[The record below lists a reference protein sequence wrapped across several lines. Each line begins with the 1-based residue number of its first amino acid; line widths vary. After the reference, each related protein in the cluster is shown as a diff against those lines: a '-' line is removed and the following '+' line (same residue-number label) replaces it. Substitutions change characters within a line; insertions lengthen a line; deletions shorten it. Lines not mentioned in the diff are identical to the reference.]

1 MEALFVTGAI
11 VALLLLSSAAWQ
23 ALAGR
28 ADFRRHPPP
37 GRLVDLGSHRLH
49 ILAMGEGSPAVVM
62 DSGLPGSVLS
72 WCRVQPEVARFA
84 RAVSYDR
91 AGLGWSDAGPL
102 PRTAARIVEELHALL
117 ERARIPPP
125 YVLVGHSFGGLTMR
139 LFAARYPREMDGMVL
154 VDPIGPR
161 EWLFPTAEQ
170 KAEVRGGARLCRRGA
185 WLARLGVARWIGL
198 LVRLGALRAVRVAV
212 AVVSSQALGETGSM
226 LAPLEKLPPEL
237 RAIVPLFW
245 LQPKFYRALSS
256 QMESLRA
263 SAEQVAA
270 AAGAAGSWPVVV
282 LSSGS
287 APPRRRSEQEMLVK
301 SSLQGKHVMVAS
313 SGHWIQLDE
322 PQAVV
327 AAIRAVIEA
336 ARDAASRS

>member
-1 MEALFVTGAI
+1 METLLAVVAI
-11 VALLLLSSAAWQ
+11 VALILLCGAAWQ
-23 ALAGR
+23 ASGGH

-37 GRLVDLGSHRLH
+37 GRLVELGSHRLH

-62 DSGLPGSVLS
+62 ESGLPGSVLS
-72 WCRVQPEVARFA
+72 WCRVQPEVAQFA

-91 AGLGWSDAGPL
+91 AGLGWSDAGPQ
-102 PRTAARIVEELHALL
+102 PRTAARIVDELHALL

-139 LFAARYPREMDGMVL
+139 LFAARYPEETAGMVL

-161 EWLFPTAEQ
+161 EWLFPTEKQQAEL
-170 KAEVRGGARLCRRGA
+170 RGGSKLCRRGE

-198 LVRLGALRAVRVAV
+198 LVSLGAFRAVRLAV
-212 AVVSSQALGETGSM
+212 ALVSSNALSETGSM

-237 RAIVPLFW
+237 RSIVPLFW

-256 QMESLRA
+256 QIESLRE
-263 SAEQVAA
+263 SAEQVA

-282 LSSGS
+282 LSSGRTE
-287 APPRRRSEQEMLVK
+287 PRRWSEQEALAK
-301 SSLQGKHVMVAS
+301 TFPQGKHVVVS
-313 SGHWIQLDE
+313 GSGHWIQLDE
-322 PQAVV
+322 SQAVA
-327 AAIRAVIEA
+327 AAIREVVGA
-336 ARDAASRS
+336 ARQAAPHS